1 MRPKSNFNWYQNI
14 NPNQPGLF
22 WMLSSPGG
30 GGGLSSS
37 PPPSDLGRGS
47 SDGRKNLHKG
57 RVRCKLQDCIVR
69 LFFIVIFY
77 FIWIM
82 LIYAKKSYFYYNSL
96 IKASRLLIFG
106 TYILFNILSNSALK
120 NFSIKIN
127 FLCILL
133 CYEFLIYMYFS
144 VFSTYCFLLFFRW
157 NLLRPL
163 LKHYL
168 AKIN

>member
-1 MRPKSNFNWYQNI
+1 
-14 NPNQPGLF
+14 
-22 WMLSSPGG
+22 
-30 GGGLSSS
+30 
-37 PPPSDLGRGS
+37 
-47 SDGRKNLHKG
+47 
-57 RVRCKLQDCIVR
+57 
-69 LFFIVIFY
+69 
-77 FIWIM
+77 M

-144 VFSTYCFLLFFRW
+144 VFSTYCFLLFIFAEICCG
-157 NLLRPL
+157 
-163 LKHYL
+163 HFSS
-168 AKIN
+168 II